1 MRAVLATVLVLTA
14 GAAFSDAALAA
25 KAKAAADAGRWC
37 SIGADNARHCYFKRH
52 QDCMKA
58 ISDGSGVCVP
68 NEANR
73 GEMPEDPENNSK

>member
-1 MRAVLATVLVLTA
+1 MRIVLASLLALTIGSAIGGAQAA
-14 GAAFSDAALAA
+14 GDKPARTP
-25 KAKAAADAGRWC
+25 GRWC

-68 NEANR
+68 NERNR
-73 GEMPEDPENNSK
+73 GEMPDDPENNSK